1 MLENSRREIAGGLAR
16 VQGEL
21 TSLRRNAEVIEVPAE
36 AKAIVRIAQGGG
48 DEWQDDDED
57 ADDVVATR

>member
-1 MLENSRREIAGGLAR
+1 
-16 VQGEL
+16 L